1 MFSDLFVVH
10 PGNLNIIATAAWLPL
25 ALLCFRRSLLRP
37 AGRCRRWGWAGWS
50 GIVLAVAAT
59 VGHAQLFLYVGM
71 TLGLYALYEVYLR
84 RREGWPAALLPLG
97 KLLLAGAIAFGLAA
111 LTLIPAY
118 DLTRYTVRAEMDY
131 AQASAFAIPPAGLVS
146 IVMPGFF
153 GRGTGPFWGPWLGT
167 EMGYMGVMPL
177 VLAVIAVALTGRTFS
192 LTRFWLLLAALGL
205 LTALGGNT
213 VLHGWTYALI
223 PMFRQLR
230 VPARAIVLFNFALA
244 MLAALGLDLL
254 LRPLLPRARR
264 ALSTVTRALRW
275 GAGGLALF
283 GLPLLGYAVLRSR
296 ALPRDVLQQSV
307 ASLGSLIF
315 FLLMLGAC
323 LGWLALRRYRLASRG
338 TLAVLALCLIV
349 FDLTSQGASV
359 EIEPNDPLV
368 GYRHDRALEFLR
380 SDPDLFRVETPA
392 EVQGGWAPDWALIHE
407 MDDLSGIWNPLRLGA
422 YDVLTWVG
430 IGRESRFYDM
440 YNVKY
445 LIAGEDTAVPPHFEP
460 AFQDGKRTIYR
471 NPRALPRAFMVYRAQ
486 VVGGD
491 IGALSAARAPD
502 FDPAVEIVL
511 KKGVGAE
518 PLDVD
523 PGGAAPVVDGHVV
536 QIVDRGPNHIDFHVV
551 TPVEGYLFA
560 SEMWMPDWLA
570 YVDGESRGEVLKAN
584 YTFRAVRV
592 PAGSH
597 EVRMVYRPRPWRIG
611 LAVTLATLAALLAW
625 AVASLLAHSRRSGQ
639 ARSLRARSASGQA
652 GGS

>member
-1 MFSDLFVVH
+1 
-10 PGNLNIIATAAWLPL
+10 
-25 ALLCFRRSLLRP
+25 
-37 AGRCRRWGWAGWS
+37 
-50 GIVLAVAAT
+50 
-59 VGHAQLFLYVGM
+59 LFLYVGM
-71 TLGLYALYEVYLR
+71 TLGLYALYEVYLCR
-84 RREGWPAALLPLG
+84 RQGWRTALLPLG
-97 KLLLAGAIAFGLAA
+97 KLLVAGAIAFGLAA
-111 LTLIPAY
+111 LALIPAY
-118 DLTRYTVRAEMDY
+118 DLTRYTVRAEMNY
-131 AQASAFAIPPAGLVS
+131 AQASDFAIPPAGLVS

-177 VLAVIAVALTGRTFS
+177 VLAAIAVALTVRRFP
-192 LTRFWLLLAALGL
+192 LTRFWLLLAAFGL

-244 MLAALGLDLL
+244 MLAASGLDLL
-254 LRPLLPRARR
+254 LRPLLPQTRR
-264 ALSTVTRALRW
+264 ALAFVTRVLRW
-275 GAGGLALF
+275 IAGGLALV

-296 ALPRDVLQQSV
+296 ALSRDVLRQS
-307 ASLGSLIF
+307 ATSLGSLIF

-323 LGWLALRRYRLASRG
+323 LGWLALRSHRLASRG
-338 TLAVLALCLIV
+338 TLGVLAVCLIV

-380 SDPDLFRVETPA
+380 SDPDVFRVETPA
-392 EVQGGWAPDWALIHE
+392 EVQGGWAPDWALIYE

-430 IGRESRFYDM
+430 IGRESRFYDL

-445 LIAGEDTAVPPHFEP
+445 LIAGENTAVPSHFEP
-460 AFQDGKRTIYR
+460 AFEDDKRMIYR
-471 NPRALPRAFMVYRAQ
+471 NPRVLPRGFMVYRAE
-486 VVGGD
+486 VRGGD
-491 IGALSAARAPD
+491 IGALSAARAAD

-511 KKGVGAE
+511 KKGEGAE
-518 PLDVD
+518 PLDI
-523 PGGAAPVVDGHVV
+523 AVVEGQPSVEL
-536 QIVDRGPNHIDFHVV
+536 VDRGPNHVDFHVV
-551 TPVEGYLFA
+551 TPVEGYLFV
-560 SEMWMPDWLA
+560 SEMWMPGWIA
-570 YVDGESRGEVLKAN
+570 YVDGEDRGEVLKAN

-597 EVRMVYRPRPWRIG
+597 EVRMVYRPRPWRTG
-611 LAVTLATLAALLAW
+611 LTVTLVTLTVLLVW
-625 AVASLLAHSRRSGQ
+625 TGWSLLVRFRRL
-639 ARSLRARSASGQA
+639 RSVGEQFRES
-652 GGS
+652 